1 MKYISLLGSTGSI
14 GKNVLN
20 VVRHL
25 GPEKLEIVGLAAG
38 SNIELLYEQA
48 LEFKPKIIGVHDEK
62 KAAILAKRLPNIQV
76 VSTMEGI
83 KEVATHP
90 DANLVVNSI
99 VGNDGLSPML
109 AAISAKKDIALA
121 NKEVLVSAGELI
133 MSACKKN
140 NCTLIPIDSEHSAIF
155 QCLQG
160 QPIENVSRIVLTA
173 SGGPFRNH
181 SADALKNVSL
191 QEALNHPTWSMGS
204 KVTIDSSTL
213 MNKGFEVIEAHWLF
227 GIPMDK
233 IDVIIHPQSI
243 IHSMVEFVDN
253 TLLAQM
259 GEPTMVV
266 PIQYALTYP
275 EKYPGTLSPFDFTRH
290 NHLQFFEPN
299 FDRFACLKL
308 AYEAQNQGGS
318 FPCFLNAAN
327 ETLVERFLSKK
338 IRWIEISKK
347 LQQLLERHKKQQ
359 IESVEQILE
368 IDRSARMEAQQI

>member
-1 MKYISLLGSTGSI
+1 MKHLSLLGSTGSI

-25 GPEKLEIVGLAAG
+25 GADKLTVTGLAAG
-38 SNIELLYEQA
+38 SNIELLYQQA
-48 LEFKPKIIGVHDEK
+48 LEFKPKIIGVYDEA
-62 KAAILAKRLPNIQV
+62 KALELSKRLPNVKI
-76 VSTMEGI
+76 VSKMEGI
-83 KEVATHP
+83 KEVATF
-90 DANLVVNSI
+90 DESDLVVNSI
-99 VGNDGLSPML
+99 VGNDGLAPML
-109 AAISAKKDIALA
+109 AAIGAQKDIALA

-133 MSACKKN
+133 MQACKKN

-160 QPIENVSRIVLTA
+160 QPIKNVSRMILTA
-173 SGGPFRNH
+173 SGGPFR
-181 SADALKNVSL
+181 SLTSDQLKEVSL
-191 QEALNHPTWSMGS
+191 KEALNHPTWTMGN

-253 TLLAQM
+253 TIIAQL
-259 GEPTMVV
+259 GEPNMVV

-275 EKYPGTLSPFDFTRH
+275 KKYPGALSSFDFTSH
-290 NHLQFFEPN
+290 NHLQFFKPN
-299 FDRFACLKL
+299 FDLFACLRL
-308 AYEAQNQGGS
+308 AYEAQKQGGS

-327 ETLVERFLSKK
+327 ETLVDRFLSKK
-338 IRWIEISKK
+338 IKWIEISNK
-347 LQQLLERHKKQQ
+347 LEQLLGRHNKQH
-359 IESVEQILE
+359 IESVDQIIE